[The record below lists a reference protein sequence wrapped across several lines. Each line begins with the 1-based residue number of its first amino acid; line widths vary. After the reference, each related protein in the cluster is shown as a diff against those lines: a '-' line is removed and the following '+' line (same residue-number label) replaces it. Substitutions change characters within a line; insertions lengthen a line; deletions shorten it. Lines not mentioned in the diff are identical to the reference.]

1 MQDHDVS
8 RVPIQLVRQ
17 CVVASIQIE
26 MDPAALDRFR
36 TDLLEA
42 LQRTNATGVVLDV
55 SGIEIMDL
63 AEFEALRQTLQM
75 AELMGASTVFSGFRP
90 GVVSSLVELDARV
103 CDVAA
108 TSSLDDALDL
118 LDVDASTRT
127 LEQSSPEDGQVE
139 AGEETNAILRG
150 PLNVD
155 S

>member
-8 RVPIQLVRQ
+8 RVPIQLVHQ

-36 TDLLEA
+36 TDLLET

-75 AELMGASTVFSGFRP
+75 AELMGARTVFSGFRP
-90 GVVSSLVELDARV
+90 GVVSSLVELDAAV
-103 CDVAA
+103 CDVTA
-108 TSSLDDALDL
+108 TSSLDDALAL
-118 LDVDASTRT
+118 LNANTEVGPDDEPPDDVDEVAVDAMAT
-127 LEQSSPEDGQVE
+127 GQ
-139 AGEETNAILRG
+139 
-150 PLNVD
+150 LNLG